1 MKSEQ
6 RVKISGTGGYLPA
19 RRVTNDELPAEL
31 ETSHEWIVSHTGIC
45 ARHIMAA
52 DESPC
57 DMAEQ
62 AARAALERAG
72 VSAAD
77 LGYIVVA
84 TSTQDYSSF
93 PSTACLLQ
101 GRLGATQAGALDVS
115 AACTG
120 FVYSLEVA
128 RSLLLCSREQ
138 RPVLVVG
145 VDAMT
150 RIVDWKDRNT
160 CVLFGDGA
168 GATVL
173 ERTEEVGRGILASYL
188 RADGTSPESLYCG
201 GGLRTPPPVAEAR
214 VAHMNGRVV
223 FNFAV
228 KAMAEVVLHFL
239 ETLQLTPEQ
248 VSFVVPHQANIRILQ
263 AAQRRLPIA
272 PEKFFMNIAEVANT
286 SAASIPLALA
296 ELDRSGRLKPGDLI
310 ITTGFGAGLTYGGNA
325 LWW

>member
-1 MKSEQ
+1 VKSEQ

-19 RRVTNDELPAEL
+19 RRVTNDDLAAEL
-31 ETSHEWIVSHTGIC
+31 DTSHDWIVSHTGIC

-57 DMAEQ
+57 DMAER
-62 AARAALERAG
+62 AARVALERAG
-72 VSAAD
+72 VAAAD
-77 LGYIVVA
+77 LGYIIVA
-84 TSTQDYSSF
+84 TTTQDYSGF

-101 GRLGATQAGALDVS
+101 GRLGATQAGALDIS

-128 RSLLLCSREQ
+128 RGLMHCDRGA
-138 RPVLVVG
+138 RPTLVVG
-145 VDAMT
+145 VEAMS

-168 GATVL
+168 GAAVL
-173 ERTEEVGRGILASYL
+173 ELTSEAGRGILASYL
-188 RADGTSPESLYCG
+188 RAEGSNPDTLYCG
-201 GGLRTPPPVAEAR
+201 GGLRTQPPVTEAR
-214 VAHMNGRVV
+214 IAHMNGRVV
-223 FNFAV
+223 FGFAV

-239 ETLQLTPEQ
+239 ETLQLSPEQ

-263 AAQRRLPIA
+263 AAQKRLPIA

-296 ELDRSGRLKPGDLI
+296 ELDRSGRLRAGDLV

-325 LWW
+325 ILW

>member
-6 RVKISGTGGYLPA
+6 RVRISGTGGYLPA
-19 RRVTNDELPAEL
+19 RRVTNDELSGAL
-31 ETSHEWIVSHTGIC
+31 DTSHEWIVSHTGIC

-57 DMAEQ
+57 DMAEH

-72 VSAAD
+72 VAPAD
-77 LGYIVVA
+77 LGYIIVA

-101 GRLGATQAGALDVS
+101 GRLGALQAGAFDVS

-128 RSLLLCSREQ
+128 RGLLLCSRDG
-138 RPVLVVG
+138 RPALVVG
-145 VDAMT
+145 VEAMT

-168 GATVL
+168 GAAVL
-173 ERTEEVGRGILASYL
+173 ELTTATDRGILASYL
-188 RADGTSPESLYCG
+188 RAEGSTPETLYCG
-201 GGLRTPPPVAEAR
+201 GGLRTPPPVTETR

-239 ETLQLTPEQ
+239 ETLQLSPEQ
-248 VSFVVPHQANIRILQ
+248 VTFVVPHQANIRILQ
-263 AAQRRLPIA
+263 AAQKRLPIA

-296 ELDRSGRLKPGDLI
+296 ELDRSGRLKAGDLI

-325 LWW
+325 ILW